1 VGGVGY
7 TEAARGVGV
16 DMVVVWGVAE
26 VACAA
31 QGIAEVDEA
40 HDEEV
45 VKGWVVGSPEV
56 AV

>member
-7 TEAARGVGV
+7 TEATRGVGV
-16 DMVVVWGVAE
+16 DMVVVWGIAE
-26 VACAA
+26 VAYAA

-45 VKGWVVGSPEV
+45 VKGWVVGSPEA